1 MLALDQLAFS
11 MISLTER
18 PLNFALEVEAALVE
32 WPEKSEL
39 IPDLWIVDFNQ
50 LEMVDVAKPP

>member
-39 IPDLWIVDFNQ
+39 IPDLWIVAFNQ

>member
-1 MLALDQLAFS
+1 MLALDQLALA

-18 PLNFALEVEAALVE
+18 PLKFALEVEAALVE
-32 WPEKSEL
+32 WPLKSGL

>member
-1 MLALDQLAFS
+1 MLALDQLALA

-18 PLNFALEVEAALVE
+18 PLKIALEVEAALVE
-32 WPEKSEL
+32 WPLKSEL